1 MLALAALLLAAAPIS
16 QMSEQQLDRAI
27 ADAHLVPA
35 IGERVERLSA
45 LFVGVPYGDLPLGEG
60 TGIEPY
66 PRWRTDL
73 VDCQTFVETVLAM
86 ANAKSLARARA
97 ILDDIRYAGDP
108 PQVGFA
114 TRNHF
119 TEAQWLPSNAEKGY
133 VREETRD
140 IDPRAP
146 ATTLTL
152 HRGEWDKVPAL
163 KRLAAAK
170 VPEGDFR
177 IHYLSLDAARRRASS
192 IEPGSVLLVVRQHDP
207 NRVVRVSHMGFVVR
221 KQGRLYVRH
230 ASTGDEHRVI
240 DMELGRFLAKQ
251 REYKKWPVQGV
262 AVVMP
267 LDAQIRV
274 SRLTAAR

>member
-1 MLALAALLLAAAPIS
+1 MLALALLLAAAPLS
-16 QMSEQQLDRAI
+16 RMSEQQLDRAI
-27 ADAHLVPA
+27 ANAHLVPA

-60 TGIEPY
+60 TGIEPQ

-108 PQVGFA
+108 PQVSFA

-119 TEAQWLPSNAEKGY
+119 TEAQWLPSNADKGY
-133 VREETRD
+133 LRVETLD

-146 ATTLTL
+146 ATTLAL
-152 HRGEWDKVPAL
+152 RRGEWDKVAAL
-163 KRLAAAK
+163 KRLATAK
-170 VPEGDFR
+170 VPEGEFR
-177 IHYLSLDAARRRASS
+177 IHYLTLDEAKRRAAS

-221 KQGRLYVRH
+221 KEGRMYVRH
-230 ASTGDEHRVI
+230 ASTGEEHRVI
-240 DMELGRFLAKQ
+240 DMELRRFLDKQ

-262 AVVMP
+262 ALVMP
-267 LDAQIRV
+267 LDAQLRV

>member
-1 MLALAALLLAAAPIS
+1 MLALALLLATAPVS
-16 QMSEQQLDRAI
+16 RMSEPQLDRAI
-27 ADAHLVPA
+27 AQAHLVPA

-45 LFVGVPYGDLPLGEG
+45 LFLGVSYGDLPLGEG
-60 TGIEPY
+60 TGIEPQ

-108 PQVGFA
+108 PQVSFA

-119 TEAQWLPSNAEKGY
+119 TEAQWLPSNADKGY
-133 VREETRD
+133 LRVETLD

-146 ATTLTL
+146 ATTLAL
-152 HRGEWDKVPAL
+152 RRGEWDKVAAL
-163 KRLAAAK
+163 KRLATAK
-170 VPEGDFR
+170 VPEGEFR
-177 IHYLSLDAARRRASS
+177 IHYLTLDEAKRRAAS

-221 KQGRLYVRH
+221 KGGRMYVRH
-230 ASTGDEHRVI
+230 ASTGEEHRVI
-240 DMELGRFLAKQ
+240 DMELRRFLDKQ

-262 AVVMP
+262 ALVMP
-267 LDAQIRV
+267 LDAQLRV